1 MDRKLGMWGLN
12 DGSELSKKV
21 VICKEERVLD
31 PSFFSS
37 LTKKSK
43 RGEGKE
49 RSIKEWKN
57 KGVHKCK

>member
-1 MDRKLGMWGLN
+1 MGLN

-31 PSFFSS
+31 PSFFYS
-37 LTKKSK
+37 LREKSK

-49 RSIKEWKN
+49 RSSIKE
-57 KGVHKCK
+57 